1 MKRLLLLVILF
12 FNLGVLPSY
21 ASGDVIIDRLTTQ
34 EAEDLNIVIPNEV
47 PPGFHSITI
56 EVYDDAG
63 TVNEK
68 EIPFCKNL
76 DGEIHWDNL
85 CPDVVEMKSYEE
97 LLKITE
103 RSELPAY
110 SPAQEPEKTKGLA
123 IDAFAALALLAA
135 SAQAKS
141 SGGQSGETGQPDQ
154 PDQLDGGDGGDGGD
168 AGDAGDAG
176 DEGPDE
182 LTEVESEGLEAFE
195 REEGWGDRSITWR
208 SKYTERADD
217 WMERFTHW
225 AQKYS
230 PLLARIAV
238 DGSYSR
244 AMFGAWALLTVPLG
258 LLLGIRALRDTGAQA
273 LAPSLLTV
281 IAIVAIGIIDAL
293 GGFIAAMV
301 FFVGVAA
308 TGHVTS
314 RGELLTVAGLI
325 LIFFAPALLA
335 SAVRPLRRLVSNKDE
350 GWERITDY
358 ALAVLLTGWT
368 VDKMVNALN
377 GFGSVQL
384 PITFKATEIAIIS
397 SVFVAIRVIGE
408 DIATYHYPVR
418 LEHVTVELEEPNTR
432 QRVTTS
438 AFKTMLFLA
447 LASPFVGLNVQLLL
461 GALLFVTPFIG
472 ELTFA
477 ERLPKFSIF
486 YRLVPQRTFKVVVM
500 VFVGAFFGAWMQSL
514 FASPKVFLK
523 WSFVLLAIP
532 GLIFSVMEWFS
543 DEPKS
548 DWKESKRGRWMYR
561 ILGVVIFLLTV
572 QMVRGVDLSAWLFGV
587 SSG

>member
-1 MKRLLLLVILF
+1 
-12 FNLGVLPSY
+12 
-21 ASGDVIIDRLTTQ
+21 
-34 EAEDLNIVIPNEV
+34 
-47 PPGFHSITI
+47 
-56 EVYDDAG
+56 
-63 TVNEK
+63 
-68 EIPFCKNL
+68 
-76 DGEIHWDNL
+76 
-85 CPDVVEMKSYEE
+85 
-97 LLKITE
+97 
-103 RSELPAY
+103 
-110 SPAQEPEKTKGLA
+110 
-123 IDAFAALALLAA
+123 
-135 SAQAKS
+135 
-141 SGGQSGETGQPDQ
+141 
-154 PDQLDGGDGGDGGD
+154 
-168 AGDAGDAG
+168 
-176 DEGPDE
+176 
-182 LTEVESEGLEAFE
+182 
-195 REEGWGDRSITWR
+195 
-208 SKYTERADD
+208 
-217 WMERFTHW
+217 MERFTHW
-225 AQKYS
+225 ASKSS
-230 PLLARIAV
+230 PLLARTAV

-244 AMFGAWALLTVPLG
+244 AMFGSWALASVPIG

-273 LAPSLLTV
+273 LAPSLITV
-281 IAIVAIGIIDAL
+281 MAIVAVGIIDAL
-293 GGFIAAMV
+293 GGFIAAV
-301 FFVGVAA
+301 IFLTGVLV
-308 TGHVTS
+308 TGHATS
-314 RGELLTVAGLI
+314 RSELLTVAGLI

-384 PITFKATEIAIIS
+384 PITFKATEIAIVS

-418 LEHVTVELEEPNTR
+418 LAHVTVELEEPNTR
-432 QRVTTS
+432 QRATTS
-438 AFKTMLFLA
+438 AFKTLLFLA
-447 LASPFVGLNVQLLL
+447 LASPFVGFNIQLLL
-461 GALLFVTPFIG
+461 GALLFATPFIG

-477 ERLPKFSIF
+477 ERLPKFAIF

-532 GLIFSVMEWFS
+532 GLIFSVMEWLS

-561 ILGVVIFLLTV
+561 ILGVVIFALTV

-587 SSG
+587 SSD

>member
-1 MKRLLLLVILF
+1 MRRLLLLVILF

-21 ASGDVIIDRLTTQ
+21 ASGNVIIDRLTTQ
-34 EAEDLNIVIPNEV
+34 DAEDLNIVIPYDV

-76 DGEIHWDNL
+76 NGEIHWDNI
-85 CPDVVEMKSYEE
+85 CTDVVEIMPLDE
-97 LLKITE
+97 LLKITD
-103 RSELPAY
+103 RDELPAY
-110 SPAQEPEKTKGLA
+110 DPAQEPNKSNGLA
-123 IDAFAALALLAA
+123 ISAFAALALLSSAA
-135 SAQAKS
+135 QSR
-141 SGGQSGETGQPDQ
+141 SGGGQGERSDQVDQPDQ
-154 PDQLDGGDGGDGGD
+154 PDNGEGADG
-168 AGDAGDAG
+168 G

-195 REEGWGDRSITWR
+195 REEGWGDRSRTWR
-208 SKYTERADD
+208 NRYTQRTDE

-225 AQKYS
+225 SSKYS
-230 PLLARIAV
+230 PLLARTSV
-238 DGSYSR
+238 DGSYTR
-244 AMFGAWALLTVPLG
+244 AIFGSWALASVPLG

-273 LAPSLLTV
+273 LAPSLITV

-293 GGFIAAMV
+293 GGF
-301 FFVGVAA
+301 VAA
-308 TGHVTS
+308 VIFFTGVLVTGHITS

-358 ALAVLLTGWT
+358 ALATLLTGWT

-384 PITFKATEIAIIS
+384 PITYKATEIAIAS
-397 SVFVAIRVIGE
+397 SVFVALRVIGE

-418 LEHVTVELEEPNTR
+418 LAHVTIELEDPTLR
-432 QRVTTS
+432 QRATTS
-438 AFKTMLFLA
+438 IFKTFLFLA
-447 LASPFVGLNVQLLL
+447 LASPFVGVNVQLLL
-461 GALLFVTPFIG
+461 GALLFVLPFIG
-472 ELTFA
+472 DLTIA
-477 ERLPKFSIF
+477 ERLPKFSF
-486 YRLVPQRTFKVVVM
+486 VYRLIPQRTFKVIVM
-500 VFVGAFFGAWMQSL
+500 VFVGALFGAWMQGL
-514 FASPKVFLK
+514 FSSPADFLK

-532 GLIFSVMEWFS
+532 GLIFSVLEWIS
-543 DEPKS
+543 DEPDK
-548 DWKESKRGRWMYR
+548 DWKESKSGRWTYR
-561 ILGVVIFLLTV
+561 ILGVIIFLLTV
-572 QMVRGVDLSAWLFGV
+572 QMVRGVDLSAWILGL